1 MLKGISSHA
10 ALTRAVEFI
19 SLPRS
24 VRLLRSIR
32 ARCDVV
38 KLTAGVVRRIIV
50 LITCLFL
57 IKKVE
62 KKNVV
67 STHGNVVTLFFFVP
81 SSKKS
86 RNKDWLMFTSNEDM
100 ILFLC
105 ERVLLKDALIVD
117 RLRKHVAH
125 LILRG
130 VLERSLNELV
140 PKLASRKPAIA
151 SVRYSSELL
160 EFVLVLFLH
169 PSEWIA
175 GRWRKAK
182 RNVPLGRVVVPQIC
196 SIAPRLHRHKWRW
209 RRWKEA
215 SLYVELLTECLTDL

>member
-1 MLKGISSHA
+1 
-10 ALTRAVEFI
+10 
-19 SLPRS
+19 
-24 VRLLRSIR
+24 
-32 ARCDVV
+32 
-38 KLTAGVVRRIIV
+38 
-50 LITCLFL
+50 
-57 IKKVE
+57 
-62 KKNVV
+62 
-67 STHGNVVTLFFFVP
+67 
-81 SSKKS
+81 
-86 RNKDWLMFTSNEDM
+86 MFTSNEDM

-105 ERVLLKDALIVD
+105 GRVLLKDALIVD

-182 RNVPLGRVVVPQIC
+182 RDVPLGRVVVPQIC

-215 SLYVELLTECLTDL
+215 GLYVELLTECLTDL